1 MMDQIAVRKDPMMKV
16 SRSMRK
22 YPTVITAFAV
32 AVLFSA
38 IDVRADV
45 PLPKSETVRFDTD
58 DGVTIVGTY
67 YPPTGRAIAPPA
79 ILLHMYRNKRRSYE
93 PLVMPLHEAGF
104 AVLAIDLRGHGES
117 IEPASMGLVAKVTSR
132 DEGLFANM
140 YKDVEAAVKW
150 VNEQPNV
157 DNKRLALVGASVGC
171 SVAFDYASRHDVTAM
186 VCLSPDKSYLGLDSE
201 AHLKKIDKTPMLLL
215 ATEPEAER
223 CKEVAAINKNATA
236 QIIGGQ
242 TKAHGTRMF
251 GRVKDAEKTITEF
264 LSKHTM
270 EN

>member
-1 MMDQIAVRKDPMMKV
+1 MKE
-16 SRSMRK
+16 SYAMRK
-22 YPTVITAFAV
+22 TRTVITTFAV

-45 PLPKSETVRFDTD
+45 PLPKSETVRFDTE

-79 ILLHMYRNKRRSYE
+79 ILLHMYRNKRQSYE

-117 IEPASMGLVAKVTSR
+117 VEPASMDLAAKVTSR
-132 DEGLFANM
+132 DETLFANM

-150 VNEQPNV
+150 INEQPNV
-157 DNKRLALVGASVGC
+157 DNKRLALVGGSVGC

-186 VCLSPDKSYLGLDSE
+186 ACLSPGAKYLGLDSE

-215 ATEPEAER
+215 ATELEAEHCR
-223 CKEVAAINKNATA
+223 EVAAMNDNATA
-236 QIIGGQ
+236 RIMGGQ
-242 TKAHGTRMF
+242 TRAHGTRMF
-251 GRVKDAEKTITEF
+251 GRVKGTEKAITEF

-270 EN
+270 DIQGE